1 MGPIPISK
9 GSICGLNEIGTMLQD
24 EQNHLL
30 DVMEEGEFTINK
42 HGFNSKIQAPT
53 TIMASTNLTSSS
65 TFDSYFDIDDKIQLS
80 SAASKTTFR

>member
-1 MGPIPISK
+1 
-9 GSICGLNEIGTMLQD
+9 MLQD